1 MRQKRKANSNVGLAD
16 VSGRRSSAV
25 IKAGVAKS
33 RSRYRLLSVSC
44 HHSMSENDGLVGRPV
59 DLHGMVFVG
68 VYARRQHHP
77 FLCRPGEYVT
87 TLSLASI
94 EPVWIIECAGTQSKD
109 IGEPFEIQE

>member
-1 MRQKRKANSNVGLAD
+1 
-16 VSGRRSSAV
+16 
-25 IKAGVAKS
+25 
-33 RSRYRLLSVSC
+33 
-44 HHSMSENDGLVGRPV
+44 MSENDGLVGRPV

-94 EPVWIIECAGTQSKD
+94 QPVWIIERAGTQPKG
-109 IGEPFEIQE
+109 IGEPFEIQEERRTACAAEIQGNTLFASIRLMIVSSRLLS